1 VRHLATT
8 CTARAWPH
16 YTIGH
21 DAGWFTVWWVC
32 GRSDCPPGR
41 RHLIGEY
48 RTAHDAAMAMGD
60 HKAAVAAT
68 AAWWDY
74 QTQATP

>member
-1 VRHLATT
+1 MTGCYYQLGRDRGL
-8 CTARAWPH
+8 
-16 YTIGH
+16 
-21 DAGWFTVWWVC
+21 FTVWWFC
-32 GRSDCPPGR
+32 DRPECPPGR

-48 RTAHDAAMAMGD
+48 RTAHDAAEAMAE